1 MKNNIEQTITTI
13 TKGFACPDYF
23 VSTKPSKYSVIDYI
37 TACGSTLSIK
47 KLESEWATVLIPK
60 LKESTIDILRHTGT
74 RLERE
79 WAKSKESRRKQ
90 RLERDDDERMRKLLK
105 DTAYVHR
112 AAALEHSERTIRHDF
127 ETLEPLLPSS
137 ACRTPPYR
145 PGSNSPKQSNS
156 PPAPLTFTPIKE
168 HKGHE
173 DQENEA
179 FFTPGPTLQ
188 ESLFKTLRKGG
199 SIPSWARDRPTYAFH
214 LQLKEDWGSRVT
226 ELYEAAK
233 TKESLDYSNV
243 DEIAL
248 LSGIVHI
255 NTKHI
260 GFSSRETKDILQQT
274 LENFYSQK
282 MEDNDIQRAQ
292 NATELWARWM
302 QLFKSATLKEKLAA
316 KRESRDTVDI
326 DTEPVIQEILQSYS
340 ECREQDITPIFHMG
354 LYIFRHFNNWTTM
367 VSESDYMTAVIAPIL
382 KEVMSIQHKL
392 KFTCANASTTA
403 GRSRKSALQQ
413 DGRSR
418 QPDVIGQTRDNE
430 EIYYGELK
438 GRTTT
443 PEAAAAD
450 ILRLSIFTKDSLD
463 HLQGTLEV
471 TPPLITFQSV
481 GRNVTFFLGAKIN
494 NTVVH
499 GRLSSVALPT
509 NLNELVDLDHEFFF
523 SLLQVES
530 LIRVAGERVGK
541 KRAVPLVPEELL
553 LFPTLGTPERK
564 AAMKSPRVQKT
575 VNP

>member
-1 MKNNIEQTITTI
+1 
-13 TKGFACPDYF
+13 
-23 VSTKPSKYSVIDYI
+23 
-37 TACGSTLSIK
+37 
-47 KLESEWATVLIPK
+47 
-60 LKESTIDILRHTGT
+60 
-74 RLERE
+74 
-79 WAKSKESRRKQ
+79 
-90 RLERDDDERMRKLLK
+90 
-105 DTAYVHR
+105 
-112 AAALEHSERTIRHDF
+112 
-127 ETLEPLLPSS
+127 
-137 ACRTPPYR
+137 
-145 PGSNSPKQSNS
+145 
-156 PPAPLTFTPIKE
+156 
-168 HKGHE
+168 
-173 DQENEA
+173 
-179 FFTPGPTLQ
+179 
-188 ESLFKTLRKGG
+188 
-199 SIPSWARDRPTYAFH
+199 
-214 LQLKEDWGSRVT
+214 
-226 ELYEAAK
+226 
-233 TKESLDYSNV
+233 
-243 DEIAL
+243 
-248 LSGIVHI
+248 
-255 NTKHI
+255 
-260 GFSSRETKDILQQT
+260 
-274 LENFYSQK
+274 

-316 KRESRDTVDI
+316 KRESRDMVDI

-438 GRTTT
+438 GRTTS

-481 GRNVTFFLGAKIN
+481 GRNVTFFLGAKID

-499 GRLSSVALPT
+499 GRLLAVALPT

-530 LIRVAGERVGK
+530 LIRVAGERVGE

>member
-23 VSTKPSKYSVIDYI
+23 VSTKPSRYSVIDYI

-47 KLESEWATVLIPK
+47 RLESEWATVLIPK

-156 PPAPLTFTPIKE
+156 PPAPLEFTPIKE
-168 HKGHE
+168 QKGHE
-173 DQENEA
+173 DQENEP

-199 SIPSWARDRPTYAFH
+199 SIPSWTRDRPTYTFH

-260 GFSSRETKDILQQT
+260 GFSSRETKEILQQT

-292 NATELWARWM
+292 DATELWARWM

-316 KRESRDTVDI
+316 KRESRDMVDI
-326 DTEPVIQEILQSYS
+326 DTEPVIQEILQSYL

-481 GRNVTFFLGAKIN
+481 GRNVTFFLGAKID

-499 GRLSSVALPT
+499 GRLSAVALPT

-530 LIRVAGERVGK
+530 LIRVAGERVGE

-564 AAMKSPRVQKT
+564 AAMKSPR
-575 VNP
+575 